1 MGDAA
6 GRLVL
11 VTGMSGAGRTSAMRA
26 LEDIGFEAV
35 DNLPLKLLPKLVT
48 GLDVK
53 QDGVVDT
60 RLAVGIDIRGR
71 DFDPD
76 YFFEKLAQVAHETQ
90 LDIAT
95 LFVDCDDITLIQR
108 YKETRRPHPL
118 APDRPIADGLK
129 LERRLISDIRD
140 KADVV
145 IDTGSLQPA
154 QFKDRIRDV
163 FGNQSDGMSITIMSF
178 AFKKGLPREADLV
191 FDVRFLANPHYD
203 PDLRA
208 LTGLNKAVGD
218 VVSKDPDFNA
228 FLDRLKE
235 MLELTVP
242 RYEKEGKSHLT
253 IAIGCTGG
261 RHRSVFITERLA
273 SWLMQTQNHTIH
285 IHHRDLAIDQRS
297 GDPQ

>member
-1 MGDAA
+1 VVETF

-35 DNLPLKLLPKLVT
+35 DNLPLKLLTKLVT
-48 GLDVK
+48 GLDDK
-53 QDGVVDT
+53 QGTDEET

-76 YFFEKLAQVAHETQ
+76 YFFEKLKQVASETN
-90 LDIAT
+90 LDIST
-95 LFVDCDDITLIQR
+95 LFVDCDDATLIQR
-108 YKETRRPHPL
+108 YKETRRPHPF

-129 LERRLISDIRD
+129 LERRLISEIRNRADI
-140 KADVV
+140 V
-145 IDTGSLQPA
+145 IDTGGLQPW
-154 QFKDRIRDV
+154 QFKDRIRDI
-163 FGNQSDGMSITIMSF
+163 FGIKGDGMAITIMSF

-208 LTGLNKAVGD
+208 LTGLDEAVGA
-218 VVSKDPDFNA
+218 VVSKDPDFDN
-228 FLDRLKE
+228 FIDRLRAI
-235 MLELTVP
+235 LGLTIP

-253 IAIGCTGG
+253 VAIGCTGG
-261 RHRSVFITERLA
+261 RHRSVFITEKLA
-273 SWLMQTQNHTIH
+273 SWLTSTQNRNIH
-285 IHHRDLAIDQRS
+285 AHHRDLSKDHLQ
-297 GDPQ
+297 